1 MILFSI
7 LLAFTG
13 LVTVQGG
20 APDRTAEQTANS
32 KRTIS
37 LGVVVFPG
45 FEPLDV
51 FGPLEMFYSLSR
63 SYKMTLSVIAEKP
76 GPVSGGIPPIKA
88 EDATEAQDF
97 GWMLQPTID
106 ATHSFDDAPAI
117 DVLLIPGGYGNVA
130 LEQNNNTMVEDFI
143 RRRIDRVDYLFSV
156 CTGAVSLAKAGVLE
170 GKKATTNKASW
181 AWVTSHGTNVTWVPV
196 ARWVQ
201 DGKIWSSS
209 GVAAGMD
216 MAYAFLSHLYGTND
230 ERVDGMMNGIEY
242 APHTHADWDPFA
254 VVHKVPGS
262 DPNADLTDCTKPAG
276 Y

>member
-1 MILFSI
+1 
-7 LLAFTG
+7 
-13 LVTVQGG
+13 
-20 APDRTAEQTANS
+20 
-32 KRTIS
+32 
-37 LGVVVFPG
+37 
-45 FEPLDV
+45 
-51 FGPLEMFYSLSR
+51 
-63 SYKMTLSVIAEKP
+63 MTLSVIAEKP

-209 GVAAGMD
+209 GVAAGEQMP
-216 MAYAFLSHLYGTND
+216 LY
-230 ERVDGMMNGIEY
+230 
-242 APHTHADWDPFA
+242 DPFFKYA
-254 VVHKVPGS
+254 V
-262 DPNADLTDCTKPAG
+262 LTRWKAWIWRTPFFRIYMARTTSVSMV
-276 Y
+276 